1 MWAAEGMM
9 LAAQQHFDDA
19 RKALETAVSLGAHSA
34 ETLYALAETS
44 FRSTPPHGEA
54 AQAAIG
60 RALSTAPGDVQLK
73 ALAGKLSTAKSTA
86 AVPHEEL
93 VDPAQLFLTRPPR
106 DW

>member
-1 MWAAEGMM
+1 M

-19 RKALETAVSLGAHSA
+19 RKALETAVSLGAHSP

-60 RALSTAPGDVQLK
+60 RALNAAPGDAQLK
-73 ALAGKLSTAKSTA
+73 TLAGKLSTGKSAA

-93 VDPAQLFLTRPPR
+93 ADPAKLFLTRPPR